1 MKTYTERE
9 VIELG
14 VQMRRAQQTY
24 FRDRDRTALQA
35 AKRAE
40 TAFDLAAAQIVSRPT
55 QPAQASLFEEGGN

>member
-24 FRDRDRTALQA
+24 FRDRDKTALNA

-40 TAFDLAAAQIVSRPT
+40 TAFDMAAAQIIARPV
-55 QPAQASLFEEGGN
+55 QKAQAELFEDGGE